1 MSERKKDKNWALNST
16 SEDNFKNQNSNI
28 KIRKSK
34 LKNKNALINKI
45 KQQGGGG
52 WVGEGTTYNGS
63 YKWMICLG
71 KYIKTNINTL
81 IYILSAS

>member
-1 MSERKKDKNWALNST
+1 MIKIGHCIAQAKTISKIKIR
-16 SEDNFKNQNSNI
+16 NI

-45 KQQGGGG
+45 KQQGGWG

>member
-1 MSERKKDKNWALNST
+1 MSERKKNDKNWALNST

-52 WVGEGTTYNGS
+52 GWERGPHIMGLTNG
-63 YKWMICLG
+63 
-71 KYIKTNINTL
+71 
-81 IYILSAS
+81 